1 MVDILAI
8 VRYNNSLHTKGHKM
22 FTQCIAYAKLVYNK
36 KLNAYKVQIAFNVH
50 KKLVGTN
57 YKYSFPVQSKCN
69 YVSGDLLAED
79 LQNEVQRTVAFA
91 QQTLRTT
98 QIVFVD

>member
-1 MVDILAI
+1 
-8 VRYNNSLHTKGHKM
+8 M
-22 FTQCIAYAKLVYNK
+22 FTNCIAYAKLVYNK

-57 YKYSFPVQSKCN
+57 YKYSFPVQAKCN

-79 LQNEVQRTVAFA
+79 LQNEVQRTVASA
-91 QQTLRTT
+91 QQSLRTT
-98 QIVFVD
+98 QIVFVE

>member
-1 MVDILAI
+1 
-8 VRYNNSLHTKGHKM
+8 M
-22 FTQCIAYAKLVYNK
+22 FTNCIAYAKLVYNK

-69 YVSGDLLAED
+69 YVSGDLLAEN
-79 LQNEVQRTVAFA
+79 LEAEVQRTIITA
-91 QQTLRTT
+91 QKMLRTNN
-98 QIVFVD
+98 IVVVE

>member
-1 MVDILAI
+1 
-8 VRYNNSLHTKGHKM
+8 M
-22 FTQCIAYAKLVYNK
+22 FTNCIAYAKLVYNK
-36 KLNAYKVQIAFNVH
+36 KLNAYKMQIAFNVH

-57 YKYSFPVQSKCN
+57 YKYLFPVQSKCN

-91 QQTLRTT
+91 QRNLRTT
-98 QIVFVD
+98 QIVFVE

>member
-1 MVDILAI
+1 
-8 VRYNNSLHTKGHKM
+8 M

-50 KKLVGTN
+50 KRLVGTN
-57 YKYSFPVQSKCN
+57 YKYSFPVQAKCN

-79 LQNEVQRTVAFA
+79 LQNEVQRTVALA

-98 QIVFVD
+98 QIVFVE

>member
-1 MVDILAI
+1 
-8 VRYNNSLHTKGHKM
+8 M

-57 YKYSFPVQSKCN
+57 YKYLFPVQSKCN
-69 YVSGDLLAED
+69 YVSGDLLAEN
-79 LQNEVQRTVAFA
+79 LEAEVQRTIITASKM
-91 QQTLRTT
+91 LRTNN
-98 QIVFVD
+98 IVIVE